1 MTWSIKKGLPRCK
14 RKDEIIMRKENRR
27 HGLYLKIGVKK
38 IVRLCFGDETREG
51 SNEC

>member
-1 MTWSIKKGLPRCK
+1 
-14 RKDEIIMRKENRR
+14 MRKENRR

-51 SNEC
+51 SNECWGGGKMESLLHYSYNQ